1 VATDDLIN
9 RGRDRGDEEGSGKAL
24 QYPVHFVEETRK
36 ASHLSQKGM
45 TKKVFTI
52 ALLTSHGSAQDLL
65 DQTGI
70 S

>member
-9 RGRDRGDEEGSGKAL
+9 RGRDRGDEEGPRKAL
-24 QYPVHFVEETRK
+24 QYTPVHFVEETRK

-45 TKKVFTI
+45 TKKTHESR
-52 ALLTSHGSAQDLL
+52 LGSGHLL
-65 DQTGI
+65 DQIGI

>member
-36 ASHLSQKGM
+36 ASHLSQKG
-45 TKKVFTI
+45 TTTAPEKE
-52 ALLTSHGSAQDLL
+52 
-65 DQTGI
+65 
-70 S
+70 